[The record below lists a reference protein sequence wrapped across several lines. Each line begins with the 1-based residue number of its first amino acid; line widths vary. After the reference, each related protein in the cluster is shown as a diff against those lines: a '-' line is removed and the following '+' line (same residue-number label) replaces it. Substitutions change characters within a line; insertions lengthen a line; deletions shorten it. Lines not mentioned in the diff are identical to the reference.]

1 MKIDERQRPVVVL
14 TTNWYKTLVGA
25 SLQANE
31 MISIITK
38 KLVSISPIQ
47 DVKDGTFAMVL
58 VFDSDVT
65 DDMKKYIADVMKDT
79 EVLGKIDQL
88 LQEFKKTEG
97 SGRNN

>member
-1 MKIDERQRPVVVL
+1 MKIDERQHPVVIL
-14 TTNWYKTLVGA
+14 TTNWYKTLIGA
-25 SLQANE
+25 TIQASE
-31 MISIITK
+31 MISVVTK

-47 DVKDGTFAMVL
+47 DVRDGTFAMVL
-58 VFDSDVT
+58 TFDSDVT
-65 DDMKKYIADVMKDT
+65 DDMKRYVTEVMKDT